1 MDVCVMDINN
11 PYILLLIPVAWI
23 FVNKKNYLY
32 LLSLT
37 LLLVAFAQ
45 ISLKEKQTIKYP
57 SNKVYLLLDESYSMS
72 CNDLKPNRLE
82 YAKKQIKRFLDG
94 VNKDFV
100 LFTFDKFVHPIA
112 TKKDMGLADMDRFVD
127 ALGDDVKFARLAAK
141 KLKKYAYLDTIKI
154 EKTGT
159 DIKSAIDSI
168 DAIDRNK
175 KIIIVASDG
184 GEKEVEGDF
193 IFWGFA
199 TKEGAKVPGYEGV
212 SKLNIIGSKYFR
224 YDEVEKLVKYINS
237 LNVYST
243 QTVKVK
249 KDISPYF
256 TIPAALLFLAA
267 LIRKYLFVIAL
278 AFVFVPHSEL
288 KANDTLGCIYQF
300 FGFHQKAR
308 KEFQK
313 GSSDLAKLK
322 TAIYYIIDDKCEQAL
337 PLLESIQSLT
347 KQKEYDTA
355 LCLVRQKRYKEAYEK
370 LRYLHREYTDDKKI
384 AKFYNT
390 LRRYEEQ
397 QKRTTIIYQ
406 AEKKMKKEKTQKPA
420 GKKAPY
426 SIKKE
431 NPW

>member
-1 MDVCVMDINN
+1 MSIEN
-11 PYILLLIPVAWI
+11 PYILILIPIIWI
-23 FVNKKNYLY
+23 FINRKNYLY

-37 LLLVAFAQ
+37 LLLIAFSQ
-45 ISLKEKQTIKYP
+45 ISLKEKKEIKYP
-57 SNKVYLLLDESYSMS
+57 SNKVYLLLDSSYSMS

-94 VNKDFV
+94 VNKDV
-100 LFTFDKFVHPIA
+100 ALFIFDKFVHPVA

-127 ALGDDVKFARLAAK
+127 ALGDDAKFAHLASK
-141 KLKKYAYLDTIKI
+141 KLKKYAYLDTIKV

-159 DIKSAIDSI
+159 DIKSAVDFI

-175 KIIIVASDG
+175 KIIIIASDG

-199 TKEGAKVPGYEGV
+199 TKEGAKVPGYEGI
-212 SKLNIIGSKYFR
+212 SRLNIIGSKYFR
-224 YDEVEKLVKYINS
+224 YDEVEKLVKYVNS

-243 QTVKVK
+243 KTVNVK

-267 LIRKYLFVIAL
+267 LIRKYLFIIIL

-288 KANDTLGCIYQF
+288 RANDTLGCIYQF
-300 FGFHQKAR
+300 FGLHQKAR
-308 KEFQK
+308 EEFQK
-313 GSSDLAKLK
+313 GGSDLAKLK

-337 PLLESIQSLT
+337 PLLESMQSLT

-355 LCLVRQKRYKEAYEK
+355 LCLARQNHYEK
-370 LRYLHREYTDDKKI
+370 AYQMLRSLHKEYTDDKKI

-390 LRRYEEQ
+390 LRRYEEE
-397 QKRTTIIYQ
+397 QKHTTILYQ